1 MSTEQDLQQACEA
14 IKEGKVILYPTD
26 TVWGIGCDATDRKA
40 VRRVYEIKRR
50 VDTKA
55 MLVLTHSIDV
65 AKMIASVSPE
75 AESLLLAS
83 GRPTTVVLPDA
94 CGIAPELVADDG
106 SVGVRITSEAF
117 SSELCRLSGVPLVS
131 TSANISGAPSA
142 AAFDEID
149 DIIKNSVD
157 YICVTRRDDSG
168 GALPSRVVKVDVDN
182 SIKVLR
188 D

>member
-26 TVWGIGCDATDRKA
+26 TVWGIGCDATDRSA

-55 MLVLTHSIDV
+55 MLVLTHSPEV
-65 AKMIASVSPE
+65 AKRIASVSPE
-75 AESLLLAS
+75 AERLLLAS

-94 CGIAPELVADDG
+94 RSIAPELVADDG
-106 SVGVRITSEAF
+106 SVGVRITSEPF
-117 SSELCRLSGVPLVS
+117 SYELCRMCAVPLVS

-142 AAFDEID
+142 ASFDDID
-149 DIIKNSVD
+149 DIIKESVD
-157 YICVTRRDDSG
+157 YICFTRRDDKG
-168 GALPSRVVKVDVDN
+168 GALPSRVVKVDADN
-182 SIKVLR
+182 SIKILR